1 MGCFFHCFLFMALC
15 LSISEAASD
24 YHSLIARSSA
34 YEGYKV
40 CTVRVSSDKDVR
52 VLRNIEETFKD
63 GFEMWSDYFQKG
75 DVLIFHVKSDYIPII
90 RKILKTHSIRF
101 QVHKDNVDQTIR
113 GEVSN
118 ETDSRYD
125 EFGYNYAKHNS
136 FIAMFQLLKGLTDT
150 YRRISRLETVGY
162 TVERRPILAVHISK
176 SRLTKKPAIL
186 IECGAHAREWSAFEA
201 CLYFTSMLLK
211 QKSEKVRRITSLYD
225 FVILPALNPDGYVYA
240 WTTDRMWRKNRAC
253 YLPQD
258 QCIDKCVG
266 VDINRNFDVEFCQ
279 DSISSKDPCS
289 STFCGISAF
298 SERESLAMKKMVAR
312 LKNRLLAYFCFH
324 SFMGVWTYPWAKKR
338 ELPPNYREMARVAR
352 VAVNTVQNISNSVY
366 RIGNIARVIYS
377 VTGSS
382 VDYAYDSGQAK
393 YAYAIELR
401 QGKEKTG
408 FIMNEREI
416 LPLCRETFAALV
428 NSILAMC
435 PDRN

>member
-1 MGCFFHCFLFMALC
+1 MALC

-90 RKILKTHSIRF
+90 REILKRHSIRF

-125 EFGYNYAKHNS
+125 EFGYNYAKHNP

-201 CLYFTSMLLK
+201 CLYFTSM
-211 QKSEKVRRITSLYD
+211 
-225 FVILPALNPDGYVYA
+225 
-240 WTTDRMWRKNRAC
+240 DRMWRKNRAC

-258 QCIDKCVG
+258 QCLDKCVG

-279 DSISSKDPCS
+279 DSISSKDPCT

-298 SERESLAMKKMVAR
+298 SERESLAIKKMVAR

-408 FIMNEREI
+408 FIMKEKEI